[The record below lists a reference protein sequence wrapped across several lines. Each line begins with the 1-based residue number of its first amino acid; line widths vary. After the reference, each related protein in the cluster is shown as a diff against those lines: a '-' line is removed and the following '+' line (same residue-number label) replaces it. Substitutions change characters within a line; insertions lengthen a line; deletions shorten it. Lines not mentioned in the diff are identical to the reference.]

1 MTQTDMLEIT
11 FEGTVIRAINEGG
24 RYFYCASDVR
34 KAINYERNQY
44 QDIEEKDK
52 VKINTYSINADGSK
66 GVPRRQVFLTIKGLT
81 DFLDW
86 CDFEIKQRLLDYLM
100 FEANDNSL
108 VVAQEFKF
116 DEKESAK
123 FESVFRDTER
133 INDLTLKISKLR
145 KLLEQEMNKPTKE
158 EMYEYLRGSV
168 Q

>member
-1 MTQTDMLEIT
+1 MTQTDILEIT
-11 FEGTVIRAINEGG
+11 FEGAVIRAINEGG
-24 RYFYCASDVR
+24 RYFYCASDVK
-34 KAINYERNQY
+34 KAIDFEKNHY
-44 QDIEEKDK
+44 QDVNNKDK
-52 VKINTYSINADGSK
+52 IKVRTYSINADGSK
-66 GVPRRQVFLTIKGLT
+66 GCLKNQIFITIKGIT
-81 DFLDW
+81 DLLKCW
-86 CDFEIKQRLLDYLM
+86 DFEIKQRLLDYLM